1 MNELRYE
8 FGRRV
13 QWIRLQLGLTQE
25 AVAERGQLSA
35 DTVRRIEVGHSSPSL
50 DSMVKVAAG
59 LCVPLGVLI
68 GDLGEQP
75 LSLEER
81 VLVAVVRARSV
92 PPRFLTALAVACSNV
107 PCGWPAYGPELADP
121 LRSTSEPAGQWTDLG
136 AWFRRVVVPH
146 VLVDESADEGGE
158 DDGG

>member
-1 MNELRYE
+1 MNELRHE

-13 QWIRLQLGLTQE
+13 LWIRLQLGLTQE
-25 AVAERGQLSA
+25 AVAERGQISA

-59 LCVPLGVLI
+59 LRVPLGVLI

-107 PCGWPAYGPELADP
+107 PCGWPAFGQELVDP
-121 LRSTSEPAGQWTDLG
+121 LQSTGEPGGQWADLG
-136 AWFRRVVVPH
+136 AWFRRVVAPH
-146 VLVDESADEGGE
+146 VLVDESGEDEG
-158 DDGG
+158 